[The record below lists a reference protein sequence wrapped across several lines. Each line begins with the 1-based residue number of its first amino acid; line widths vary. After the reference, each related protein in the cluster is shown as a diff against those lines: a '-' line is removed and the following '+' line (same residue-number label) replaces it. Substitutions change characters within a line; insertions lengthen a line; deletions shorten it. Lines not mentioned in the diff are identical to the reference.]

1 MSTRLATAFGKPAV
15 QLAITPAAEVYDVG
29 QPVGVRVTAVG
40 LRDSSIL
47 AARAELVQTIWREST
62 GGPDP
67 GFRTVTRAGSD
78 LSLGGPLPAGARAEC
93 EAVLPN
99 WAQAPSGG
107 RQRGNPGIEYQVR
120 AELRL
125 ADGST
130 VRCQAPVRLVSGP
143 SLYREIEGNQHRRR
157 CRRFELDLVKPVLS
171 ARPGETVCGTL
182 RVVPRRPTHAF
193 RVVLNVIR
201 RPRVRH
207 GSFFRGARLAVG
219 VEMSGPHEFPFEVRL
234 RREMPPT
241 MVTPELSVHW
251 YLRAEVHYR
260 LLTKDSCDWELNV
273 YTSPP

>member
-1 MSTRLATAFGKPAV
+1 MSTGLETAFGKPAV
-15 QLAITPAAEVYDVG
+15 QLAIAPVAEFYEVG
-29 QPVGVRVTAVG
+29 QPVGVRITAVG
-40 LRDSSIL
+40 LRDSSIV
-47 AARAELVQTIWREST
+47 AATADLVQTIWREST
-62 GGPDP
+62 GGPAP
-67 GFRTVTRAGSD
+67 GLRTVTRTGSD
-78 LSLGGPLPAGARAEC
+78 LSLGGPLPAGARADC
-93 EAVLPN
+93 EALVPN
-99 WAQAPSGG
+99 WAHAPSGG
-107 RQRGNPGIEYQVR
+107 GERGNPGIEYQVR

-143 SLYREIEGNQHRRR
+143 SLYREIEGTQRRRR
-157 CRRFELDLVKPVLS
+157 CRRFELDLVNPVLS

-182 RVVPRRPTHAF
+182 RVVPRRPTRAS

-219 VEMSGPHEFPFEVRL
+219 VEMSGPQEFPFEVRL
-234 RREMPPT
+234 RREMAPT
-241 MVTPELSVHW
+241 VVTRELSVRW

-260 LLTKDSCDWELNV
+260 LLTKDSCDWEFNV